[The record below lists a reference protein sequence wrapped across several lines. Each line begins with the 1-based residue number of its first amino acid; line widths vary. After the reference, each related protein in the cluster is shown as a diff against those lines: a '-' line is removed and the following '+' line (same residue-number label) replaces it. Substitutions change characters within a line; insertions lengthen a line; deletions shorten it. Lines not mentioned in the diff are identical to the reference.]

1 MNEREPLEIAQNLN
15 RRIFLRQGGK
25 LSLGA
30 MALGTLKSPPA
41 AAEPTRDF
49 TAGPLARAKRV
60 IYMHQSGAPS
70 QFESFDYKPELKANG
85 GKKGANKGKLLAP
98 LYEFAQHG
106 ESGMWIS
113 EAFPHLAQ
121 QADQICML
129 NGMTGPSRAHPIA
142 IPMLHTGEFKLQ
154 RPSFGAWVL
163 YGLGTENQNLPGFF
177 TIKPTRTFG
186 GPANYGSAFL
196 PSTFQA
202 TRLGWD
208 RQSIKTAAINNL
220 KSNHGLAADPE
231 RAALNLAQ
239 QMNQRLLEQTTDVRG
254 VIDSLNL
261 SEQMRDAVPAVMDL
275 SRESKAMLEMY
286 GINGGPSD
294 DFGRQCLLAR
304 RLSESG
310 VRFVEVSSSGWD
322 HHSGL
327 DKFKSKAET
336 IDKPIAALLADLK
349 QRGLLEETLVLW
361 SGEFGRQPE
370 TQVLSGKETLG
381 RDHNASGYTAWLA
394 GGGTKGGL
402 THGATDDLGYKTV
415 AGEVHLHDLHATML
429 HLLGLDHKKLVY
441 RFGGRDFRLTN
452 IYGNIAHDIIA

>member
-1 MNEREPLEIAQNLN
+1 MKTITNHTVTRREWLKTAAGGLGGLALTGLAQQTHAAGL
-15 RRIFLRQGGK
+15 
-25 LSLGA
+25 LSPKVA
-30 MALGTLKSPPA
+30 H
-41 AAEPTRDF
+41 F
-49 TAGPLARAKRV
+49 TPKAKRV
-60 IYMHQSGAPS
+60 IFLFINGGPS
-70 QFESFDYKPELKANG
+70 QFESFDYKPELKASG

-98 LYEFAQHG
+98 LYDFDQHG

-113 EAFPHLAQ
+113 KAFPHLAQ
-121 QADQICML
+121 QTDQICML

-142 IPMLHTGEFKLQ
+142 IPMLHTGEFKFQ

-186 GPANYGSAFL
+186 GPANFGSAFL

-202 TRLGWD
+202 TRLGWSG
-208 RQSIKTAAINNL
+208 QSIKTATINNL
-220 KSNHGLAADPE
+220 KSHHGLSASPE
-231 RAALNLAQ
+231 QSALALAQ
-239 QMNQRLLEQTTDVRG
+239 KMNHQLLGQTADVRG

-275 SRESKAMLEMY
+275 TRESKATLDMY
-286 GINGGPSD
+286 GIDGGPTD
-294 DFGRQCLLAR
+294 DFGRQCLMAR
-304 RLSESG
+304 RLSEAG
-310 VRFVEVSSSGWD
+310 VRFVEVSSTGWD

-327 DKFKSKAET
+327 DKFKSKAEQ
-336 IDKPIAALLADLK
+336 IDKPVAALLADLK

-370 TQVLSGKETLG
+370 TQILSGKETLG
-381 RDHNASGYTAWLA
+381 RDHNAAGYTAWLA

-402 THGATDDLGYKTV
+402 THGTTDDLGYKTV

-452 IYGNIAHDIIA
+452 IYGNVVQEIIA

>member
-1 MNEREPLEIAQNLN
+1 MKHATSETTVS
-15 RRIFLRQGGK
+15 RRQW
-25 LSLGA
+25 
-30 MALGTLKSPPA
+30 LKA
-41 AAEPTRDF
+41 AAGGLGGLALTGLAPQAKA
-49 TAGPLARAKRV
+49 AGLLSPKIAHYTPKAKRV
-60 IYMHQSGAPS
+60 IFLFINGGPS

-85 GKKGANKGKLLAP
+85 GKKGAKKGKLLAP
-98 LYEFAQHG
+98 LYDFAQHG

-113 EAFPHLAQ
+113 EAFPHLAKQ
-121 QADQICML
+121 TDQICML

-142 IPMLHTGEFKLQ
+142 IPMLHTGEFKFQ

-202 TRLGWD
+202 TRLGWSG
-208 RQSIKTAAINNL
+208 QSIKTAAISNL
-220 KSNHGLAADPE
+220 KSHHGLGANPE
-231 RAALNLAQ
+231 QTALALAQ
-239 QMNQRLLEQTTDVRG
+239 KMNQQLLGQTADVRG
-254 VIDSLNL
+254 VIDSLDL

-275 SRESKAMLEMY
+275 TRESKATLDMY

-310 VRFVEVSSSGWD
+310 VRFVEVSSTGWD
-322 HHSGL
+322 HHSNL

-336 IDKPIAALLADLK
+336 IDKPIAALLADLN
-349 QRGLLEETLVLW
+349 QRGLLDETLVLW

-402 THGATDDLGYKTV
+402 THGTTDDLGYKTV

-452 IYGNIAHDIIA
+452 IYGNVVHDIIA

>member
-1 MNEREPLEIAQNLN
+1 MKNQNSPMNVSRRQWLKTAAGGLGGLALSGLSTPSASASGLLSPKAAQ
-15 RRIFLRQGGK
+15 FAPK
-25 LSLGA
+25 
-30 MALGTLKSPPA
+30 
-41 AAEPTRDF
+41 
-49 TAGPLARAKRV
+49 AKRV
-60 IYMHQSGAPS
+60 IFLFINGGPS

-85 GKKGANKGKLLAP
+85 GKKGTNKGKLLAP
-98 LYEFAQHG
+98 LYDFAQHG
-106 ESGMWIS
+106 ESGMWVS
-113 EAFPHLAQ
+113 DVFPHMAQ
-121 QADQICML
+121 QTDHLCML

-142 IPMLHTGEFKLQ
+142 IPMLHTGEFQ
-154 RPSFGAWVL
+154 FVRPSFGSWVL

-202 TRLGWD
+202 TRLGWQGQAIKD
-208 RQSIKTAAINNL
+208 ASISNL
-220 KSNHGLAADPE
+220 KANHSLTADAE
-231 RAALNLAQ
+231 RSALDLAQ
-239 QMNQRLLEQTTDVRG
+239 KMNQQLLSQTESARG

-261 SEQMRDAVPAVMDL
+261 SEQMRDAVPEVTDL
-275 SRESKAMLEMY
+275 TRESKATLDMY
-286 GINGGPSD
+286 GINGGPTD

-310 VRFVEVSSSGWD
+310 VRFVEISSSGWD

-327 DKFKSKAET
+327 NNFKKKAET
-336 IDKPIAALLADLK
+336 IDQPVAALLADLD
-349 QRGLLEETLVLW
+349 QRGLLDETLVLW
-361 SGEFGRQPE
+361 CGEFGRQPE

-394 GGGTKGGL
+394 GGGSRAGL

-415 AGEVHLHDLHATML
+415 EGEVHLHDLHATML

-452 IYGNIAHDIIA
+452 IHGEVVHDIIA